1 MTPFAH
7 VNHTCTPSHGFAR
20 LSLTES
26 ASWGST
32 LDACAQRCRQ
42 CKVSCRFLS
51 YSKPERS
58 CKWYRFC
65 DMQAL
70 QQDDRR
76 HAGTRTIAVHPE
88 RHGKPHGRNI
98 TLFLH
103 TPKTGGTTINHWA
116 KQHAL
121 HLGWGTLEPP
131 PCFTN
136 LFRSILGPPLPGY
149 EASFGGPNPNPSP
162 SPNPS
167 HNPTVTLT
175 LTLALALTLP
185 LMAIGLQT

>member
-1 MTPFAH
+1 MYCYTHPPHISQCSLMEGGCPGH
-7 VNHTCTPSHGFAR
+7 VTRPLAKVSNHTCAPSHGFAR
-20 LSLTES
+20 LSQTEA

-51 YSKPERS
+51 YSKPKRS
-58 CKWYRFC
+58 CEWYRFC

-70 QQDDRR
+70 EQAPDIKTYSS
-76 HAGTRTIAVHPE
+76 GIKTIAVHPE

-121 HLGWGTLEPP
+121 HLGWGTHEPP
-131 PCFTN
+131 PCFTH
-136 LFRSILGPPLPGY
+136 LFRSILGPPLSGY
-149 EASFGGPNPNPSP
+149 
-162 SPNPS
+162 
-167 HNPTVTLT
+167 
-175 LTLALALTLP
+175 
-185 LMAIGLQT
+185 